1 MKILL
6 TNDDGILSP
15 GIRILGQLLTE
26 RGLLSGTMAPDRE
39 RSGVGHAMTMNH
51 PVRAWLLEQDSFPAK
66 SPAYACDGN
75 PTDCVTLALEAFF
88 HDIDF
93 VVSGINQG
101 PNLGDDLTYSGT
113 VCAALEGLMFDKS
126 AMAISLCCSSADWV
140 RHNNTASAVA
150 VILLDWI
157 EANPL
162 PPGVM
167 LNVNVPNVALGDL
180 KGIRFTHKGIRR
192 YRNKLTRMKNPHGQ
206 DCFWIG
212 GTIDDH
218 LVPGSD
224 VLAVAEGYVSV
235 TPIHMDM
242 THYET
247 LDGHITGDTSAHLDE
262 KLLSSFNTVQE

>member
-6 TNDDGILSP
+6 TNDDGVLSP
-15 GIRILGQLLTE
+15 GIQILSRVLAE
-26 RGLLSGTMAPDRE
+26 RGLLAGMMARDRE

-51 PVRAWLLEQDSFPAK
+51 PVRAWLLEPGSFSSK

-93 VVSGINQG
+93 VLSGINQG
-101 PNLGDDLTYSGT
+101 ANLGDDLTYSGT
-113 VCAALEGLMFDKS
+113 VCAAFEGLMFDKS
-126 AMAISLCCSSADWV
+126 AMAISLCCAAADRV
-140 RHNNTASAVA
+140 RHNTTAAAVA
-150 VILLDWI
+150 VVLLDWI
-157 EANPL
+157 KANPL
-162 PPGVM
+162 PAGIM
-167 LNVNVPNVALGDL
+167 LNVNVPNVTLRDL
-180 KGIRFTHKGIRR
+180 KGVRFTHKGIRR
-192 YRNKLTRMKNPHGQ
+192 YRNKLTRMKTPHGQ

-224 VLAVAEGYVSV
+224 VLAVSEGYVSV

-247 LDGHITGDTSAHLDE
+247 LDGHLMSDVSTEIEE
-262 KLLSSFNTVQE
+262 KLLSSFKGS

>member
-6 TNDDGILSP
+6 TNDDGVLSP
-15 GIRILGQLLTE
+15 GIRILGRVLAD

-39 RSGVGHAMTMNH
+39 RSGVGHAMTINH
-51 PVRAWLLEQDSFPAK
+51 PVRTWLLEQGSFPTG

-88 HDIDF
+88 QDVDF

-113 VCAALEGLMFDKS
+113 VCAAFEGLMFDKS
-126 AMAISLCCSSADWV
+126 AMAISLCCSSADRA
-140 RHNNTASAVA
+140 RHNTTAAAVA
-150 VILLDWI
+150 VVLLDWI
-157 EANPL
+157 QANPL
-162 PPGVM
+162 PAGIM
-167 LNVNVPNVALGDL
+167 LNVNVPNVTLRDL
-180 KGIRFTHKGIRR
+180 KGVRFTHKGIRR
-192 YRNKLTRMKNPHGQ
+192 YRNKLTRMKDPHGQ

-224 VLAVAEGYVSV
+224 VLAVSEGYVSI
-235 TPIHMDM
+235 TPIHLDM
-242 THYET
+242 THYDT
-247 LDGHITGDTSAHLDE
+247 LDDHLTRGASAELDE
-262 KLLSSFNTVQE
+262 KLLSPFRA